1 MEYSKP
7 SSKQSTLP
15 AVSAH
20 ALTVLPPSLWP
31 SEVVYLQLPVASPHL
46 NDCQQKWLRRKPRP
60 SLGKPSEAGSS
71 IASELLA
78 IRLPLAR
85 ENIDDRIEVRKI
97 QDERHPA
104 NNQLGLFAARDL
116 APGELIVPY
125 IGYVHS
131 NTDSE
136 QAQYQ
141 EKQLEHNPLLSEF
154 QESQSATKDSD
165 DHDGLDLQQQDF
177 TQLAIGFWDTS
188 DYDLNL
194 HRDDDVELAVDASQM
209 GNEARFCNDYRGVP
223 AQSIGAETKHGD
235 RKSKRSARSWNQPE
249 DGAANEDKD
258 YTFMSSNIE
267 MPNAEFRSV
276 WLEWDANDNVEHHK
290 IQPKSAP
297 VEAARIEQGIRDAVL
312 SCIGE
317 HEPSGSKKGMKNSR
331 SIQNKSKEAKQLRR
345 QQRKNRIGMQG
356 VAIFV
361 LPAGKSGKRKN
372 GIRAGQEVLVSYGK
386 GFWAHHAST
395 TSA

>member
-1 MEYSKP
+1 MNGIPLIINLAYS
-7 SSKQSTLP
+7 Q
-15 AVSAH
+15 
-20 ALTVLPPSLWP
+20 
-31 SEVVYLQLPVASPHL
+31 
-46 NDCQQKWLRRKPRP
+46 R
-60 SLGKPSEAGSS
+60 
-71 IASELLA
+71 
-78 IRLPLAR
+78 
-85 ENIDDRIEVRKI
+85 
-97 QDERHPA
+97 
-104 NNQLGLFAARDL
+104 
-116 APGELIVPY
+116 
-125 IGYVHS
+125 
-131 NTDSE
+131 
-136 QAQYQ
+136 

-154 QESQSATKDSD
+154 QELQSATKDSD

-223 AQSIGAETKHGD
+223 AQSIGAETKHWD
-235 RKSKRSARSWNQPE
+235 RKSKRSARSWNQPG
-249 DGAANEDKD
+249 DGAANEDKE
-258 YTFMSSNIE
+258 YTFMSSNIA

-297 VEAARIEQGIRDAVL
+297 VETARIEQGIRDTVL
-312 SCIGE
+312 SCIGN

-345 QQRKNRIGMQG
+345 HQRKNRIGMQG